1 MFLLFVCPKCFIISY
16 QFLFYSKLFSDCF
29 EYRCN
34 ATTEVYMHW
43 TLFCVIECTS
53 TTACG
58 WILCMY
64 CRLKGCYYMYRVVE
78 YVGSSNTFIILDTI
92 ALAHYCR
99 LIPEKLWFSRHRVR
113 RRIFFDPG
121 RQVHKLFIWIPA
133 YSICILSMIFK
144 ISSLVVVIFQVTSF

>member
-29 EYRCN
+29 EYRCK

-58 WILCMY
+58 WILCMAE
-64 CRLKGCYYMYRVVE
+64 RLLLHVQGGGICWFLQHIYNIGYHCSGALLSTYSWKIMVFQA
-78 YVGSSNTFIILDTI
+78 SSATTNIFRSRKASTQIIHLNT
-92 ALAHYCR
+92 
-99 LIPEKLWFSRHRVR
+99 
-113 RRIFFDPG
+113 
-121 RQVHKLFIWIPA
+121 
-133 YSICILSMIFK
+133 
-144 ISSLVVVIFQVTSF
+144 SLLNLYIVYDIQD